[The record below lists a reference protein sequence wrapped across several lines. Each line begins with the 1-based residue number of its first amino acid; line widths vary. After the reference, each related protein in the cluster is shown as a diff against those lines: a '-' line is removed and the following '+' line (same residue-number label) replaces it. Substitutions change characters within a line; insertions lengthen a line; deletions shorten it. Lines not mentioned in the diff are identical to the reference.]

1 MLPMA
6 VWQSAHILACGYD
19 LPAALTDLARRMC
32 LVAFRIKVVDLAV
45 LAFVVLD
52 LTLGHTLGPLR
63 LPEAPG
69 LLPEEFFAAILGRQA
84 HRASLAVRDRRLFR
98 LHLTV

>member
-1 MLPMA
+1 MA
-6 VWQSAHILACGYD
+6 IWQPAHILACGYD

-45 LAFVVLD
+45 LAFMLLD
-52 LTLGHTLGPLR
+52 LALGHTLGALR
-63 LPEAPG
+63 LPETPG
-69 LLPEEFFAAILGRQA
+69 LLLEEFFVAILGRQA

-98 LHLTV
+98 LQLTV